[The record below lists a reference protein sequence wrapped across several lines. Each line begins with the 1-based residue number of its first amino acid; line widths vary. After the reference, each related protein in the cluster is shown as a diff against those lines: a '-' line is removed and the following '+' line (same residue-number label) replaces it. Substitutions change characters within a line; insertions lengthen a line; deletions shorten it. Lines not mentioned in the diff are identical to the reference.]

1 MPSIASGR
9 LNIATVIDCQTTITE
24 ARSYRVSPLVIRN
37 DAANTGDEDSMR
49 RVYSP
54 PVPVSLGATTI
65 STPASPISA
74 ATQRSQRMRSP
85 SNQAAPI
92 MMKIGPV
99 KPMAVVSASVMCGMA
114 VNHRHRPNV

>member
-1 MPSIASGR
+1 
-9 LNIATVIDCQTTITE
+9 
-24 ARSYRVSPLVIRN
+24 
-37 DAANTGDEDSMR
+37 MR

-54 PVPVSLGATTI
+54 PPPASLGATTI
-65 STPASPISA
+65 STPASPIIA

-85 SNQAAPI
+85 SSQAAPI

-114 VNHRHRPNV
+114 ANHRYSPTV